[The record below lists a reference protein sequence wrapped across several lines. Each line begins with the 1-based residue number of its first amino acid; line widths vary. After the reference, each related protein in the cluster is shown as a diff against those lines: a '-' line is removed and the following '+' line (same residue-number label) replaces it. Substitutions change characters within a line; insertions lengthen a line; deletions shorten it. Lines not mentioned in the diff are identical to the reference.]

1 MFNLNN
7 FLTGMAV
14 IAVIICIATF
24 AKAEPFIKLDNVGVS
39 MDVGTKA
46 AVGEVNFT
54 VAKAVN
60 LNVATD
66 ETATVGLNLTDIL
79 KIGHESVRV
88 YVERRHDL
96 RGDLLRDANNVVGVT
111 VSF

>member
-1 MFNLNN
+1 MFDRI
-7 FLTGMAV
+7 LTGLAVVAV
-14 IAVIICIATF
+14 ILLVASF
-24 AKAEPFIKLDNVGVS
+24 AKAAPFIKLENVGVS
-39 MDVGTKA
+39 MDIKTKA
-46 AVGEVNFT
+46 AVGDVNFT
-54 VAKAVN
+54 VANAVS

-88 YVERRHDL
+88 YVERQHDL
-96 RGDLLRDANNVVGVT
+96 RGDLIRDASNVVGVT